1 MGIKVADFM
10 KFKGLIFVLMHDFGC
25 TGIPRNSQNARLT
38 LHGSCQIGSLIIF
51 CVSVRLAL
59 MKIASLFYYLAYFC
73 YYLWVSL
80 HFLVLFMSPIVL
92 FQLTFTFIYLI
103 FGKKF
108 SVSAK

>member
-59 MKIASLFYYLAYFC
+59 MKIASLFYYLAYLC

-80 HFLVLFMSPIVL
+80 HFLVLFMSLIVL
-92 FQLTFTFIYLI
+92 FRSEERL
-103 FGKKF
+103 
-108 SVSAK
+108 

>member
-59 MKIASLFYYLAYFC
+59 MKIASLFYYLA
-73 YYLWVSL
+73 
-80 HFLVLFMSPIVL
+80 FLLLFMGITAL
-92 FQLTFTFIYLI
+92 FGTIYESHCTI
-103 FGKKF
+103 
-108 SVSAK
+108 SANFYLYLPYFR